1 VRVLVVDDS
10 RATRAILSRML
21 RSLSFEPIEAAN
33 GREALDALHKGDEFR
48 MALVDWNMPEMDGI
62 TFVREVR
69 KEPAHNDMVLMMVT
83 TETGTDEVAAA
94 ISAGANDYLMKPF
107 NEDALREKLVGL
119 GVLD

>member
-1 VRVLVVDDS
+1 VRILVVDDS

-21 RSLSFEPIEAAN
+21 RSLDCEPIEAAN
-33 GREALDALHKGDEFR
+33 GREALDALRKGDEFR

-69 KEPAHNDMVLMMVT
+69 RNPSHADLVLMMVT

-94 ISAGANDYLMKPF
+94 IEAGANDYLMKPF
-107 NEDALREKLVGL
+107 NEDALREKLLGL